1 MPMVVPA
8 PLTTATREGSVRA
21 MMTRQTS
28 SRRWPAVVLYELIHA
43 GLWLPL
49 FMIMALGFLLAHLTI
64 PALAQA
70 ERWAAR
76 RLGAN
81 APSGRQD
88 GEPLARWYSS
98 RAVTAAFWRQDL
110 PLAVAS
116 LVLGLASMLVAM
128 TGIIMAAIAVGL
140 PWIASEERP
149 ARIGIWEATG
159 PADAWWATPAVLLMS
174 VICLAL
180 LAAIG
185 RLRLVITQ
193 ALGRDTV
200 AERARELDARVGDL
214 TRGRASLVD
223 AFEAERSRIE
233 RDLHDGAQQHLSAL
247 AMTLGS
253 ARLAAA
259 RMGDEEQRDAVLARV
274 ERAQEQAEA
283 ALVSLRA
290 TVRAVRPA
298 VLTDR
303 GLAAA
308 VRELCAGSGLEVGVS
323 ISGDDSAISPP
334 VATAVYFAISEA
346 LTNVSRHSGSSTARV
361 AMVCSAAGVEAGV
374 EDDGVGGARI
384 EEAGSG
390 STGLAGIAQRM
401 ATVGGELAIDSPPG
415 RGTTI
420 RLSAPA
426 APPW

>member
-259 RMGDEEQRDAVLARV
+259 RVGDEEQRDAVLARV

-323 ISGDDSAISPP
+323 ISGDDSAITPHRS
-334 VATAVYFAISEA
+334 
-346 LTNVSRHSGSSTARV
+346 ARP
-361 AMVCSAAGVEAGV
+361 
-374 EDDGVGGARI
+374 R
-384 EEAGSG
+384 
-390 STGLAGIAQRM
+390 
-401 ATVGGELAIDSPPG
+401 PW
-415 RGTTI
+415 RG
-420 RLSAPA
+420 
-426 APPW
+426 